1 MITRRNFFATTSL
14 ALAAAGCQS
23 ISKTGSCS
31 KCGKVNFKLGMAGYS
46 CNRLSTD
53 DTLAL
58 LKRLDVNYLCI
69 KNFHLPFEATDADIA
84 TFKQKCADHGV
95 TGYGLGPIY
104 MDLAQKDKVRTYFD
118 FAKRVGVNT
127 IVGVPFEYKMIN
139 GKKTRYE
146 SRALCEYISGLC
158 KEYDIR
164 YAIHNHGPDI
174 PYLFPTGE
182 TSWNM
187 VKDLDVRMGLCLDVG
202 HDFRAKA
209 DPVASIRKFHTRIY
223 DMHIKN
229 VKFDPVKNRAMP
241 MPRGDMDMWAIV
253 KALVEVGYT
262 GVCSLEYESF
272 PPKGEKP
279 GIKAEEV
286 AESIGYFKGLMKA
299 AGC

>member
-46 CNRLSTD
+46 CYRLSAD
-53 DTLAL
+53 ETLAL

-127 IVGVPFEYKMIN
+127 IVGVPFEYKMID

-158 KEYDIR
+158 KEYDVR

-209 DPVASIRKFHTRIY
+209 NPVDSIRRFHTRIY

>member
-23 ISKTGSCS
+23 ISKNGSCT

-46 CNRLSTD
+46 CHRLSAD
-53 DTLAL
+53 ETLAL
-58 LKRLDVNYLCI
+58 LKRLDVNYLCV
-69 KNFHLPFEATDADIA
+69 KDFHLPFKATDAEIA
-84 TFKQKCADHGV
+84 AFKQKCADHGV

-104 MDLAQKDKVRTYFD
+104 MDTKDKAKMVFD
-118 FAKRVGVNT
+118 FAKRFGVDT
-127 IVGVPFEYKMIN
+127 VVGVPFEYKMIN

-146 SRALCEYISGLC
+146 SRSLCEYLSGLC

-279 GIKAEEV
+279 GIKAEDV

>member
-23 ISKTGSCS
+23 ISKNGSCT

-46 CNRLSTD
+46 CHRLSAD
-53 DTLAL
+53 ETLAL
-58 LKRLDVNYLCI
+58 LKRLDVNYLCV
-69 KNFHLPFEATDADIA
+69 KDFHLPFKATDAEIA
-84 TFKQKCADHGV
+84 AFKQKCADHGV

-104 MDLAQKDKVRTYFD
+104 MDTKDKAKMVFD
-118 FAKRVGVNT
+118 FAKRFGVDT
-127 IVGVPFEYKMIN
+127 VVGVPFEYKMIN

-146 SRALCEYISGLC
+146 SRYLCEYLSGLC

>member
-23 ISKTGSCS
+23 ISKNGACA

-46 CNRLSTD
+46 CHRLSAD
-53 DTLAL
+53 ETLAL
-58 LKRLDVNYLCI
+58 LKRLDVNYLCV
-69 KNFHLPFEATDADIA
+69 KDFHLPFKATDAEIA
-84 TFKQKCADHGV
+84 AFKQKCADHGV

-104 MDLAQKDKVRTYFD
+104 MDTKDKAKMVFD
-118 FAKRVGVNT
+118 FAKRFGVDT
-127 IVGVPFEYKMIN
+127 VVGVPFEYNMIN

-146 SRALCEYISGLC
+146 SRSLCEYLSGLC

>member
-23 ISKTGSCS
+23 ISKNTSCS

-46 CNRLSTD
+46 CYRLSID

-84 TFKQKCADHGV
+84 TFKQKCTDHGV
-95 TGYGLGPIY
+95 TGYGIGPIY

-209 DPVASIRKFHTRIY
+209 NPVDSIRKFHTRIY

>member
-23 ISKTGSCS
+23 ISKNGSCT

-46 CNRLSTD
+46 CHRLSAD
-53 DTLAL
+53 ETLAL
-58 LKRLDVNYLCI
+58 LKRLDVNYLCV
-69 KNFHLPFEATDADIA
+69 KDFHLPFKATDAEIA
-84 TFKQKCADHGV
+84 AFKQTCADHGV

-104 MDLAQKDKVRTYFD
+104 MDTKDKAKMVFD
-118 FAKRVGVNT
+118 FAKRFGVD
-127 IVGVPFEYKMIN
+127 IVVGVPFEYKMIN

-146 SRALCEYISGLC
+146 SRSLCEYLSGLC